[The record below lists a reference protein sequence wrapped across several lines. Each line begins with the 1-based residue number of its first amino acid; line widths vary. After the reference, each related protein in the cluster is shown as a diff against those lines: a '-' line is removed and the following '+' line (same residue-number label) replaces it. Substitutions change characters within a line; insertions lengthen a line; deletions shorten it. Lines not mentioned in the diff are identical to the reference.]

1 MPIQDSSSPYFN
13 IVVFQDRSLNV
24 AGDDVTLN
32 GSDSETVVAGLIYLP
47 SGDMKINGNDGTL
60 TLGQVIASTYQING
74 TGFFYITEDD
84 LFESTIIAAGLV
96 D

>member
-1 MPIQDSSSPYFN
+1 M
-13 IVVFQDRSLNV
+13 
-24 AGDDVTLN
+24 
-32 GSDSETVVAGLIYLP
+32 VAGLIYLP
-47 SGDMKINGNDGTL
+47 SGDIKINGNDGTL
-60 TLGQVIASTYQING
+60 TLGQVIASTYQISG